1 MHCYRILEDC
11 YDQMVHP
18 QKRML
23 LKDML
28 ESTMLRVVELKLNL
42 IRYNTH
48 TNAVRSEYVNLDEFL
63 LEMRMRPSEIEMHIP
78 RYFVN
83 DRNEDKM
90 KRNQIVDKF
99 LIDLKETNLP
109 EEEIIEERS
118 ALDTN
123 METAIRIIQKIER
136 GRQGI
141 VRALKAAYYQKRE
154 IKKLNKKKEGAG
166 NENFEFDDSE
176 NLKREQVITIQKTIK
191 GFMARRHVDRIR
203 EEELTFLGIL
213 KKPQDPKDPST
224 ALYKMNKNRERVR

>member
-1 MHCYRILEDC
+1 
-11 YDQMVHP
+11 MVHP

-48 TNAVRSEYVNLDEFL
+48 TNSVRSEYVNLDEFL

-166 NENFEFDDSE
+166 NENFEFDDS
-176 NLKREQVITIQKTIK
+176 
-191 GFMARRHVDRIR
+191 
-203 EEELTFLGIL
+203 
-213 KKPQDPKDPST
+213 
-224 ALYKMNKNRERVR
+224 

>member
-1 MHCYRILEDC
+1 
-11 YDQMVHP
+11 
-18 QKRML
+18 
-23 LKDML
+23 
-28 ESTMLRVVELKLNL
+28 
-42 IRYNTH
+42 
-48 TNAVRSEYVNLDEFL
+48 
-63 LEMRMRPSEIEMHIP
+63 MRPSQIEMHIP

-83 DRNEDKM
+83 DRNEDKL

-154 IKKLNKKKEGAG
+154 IKKLNKKKEAQG
-166 NENFEFDDSE
+166 NENFDFDDSE
-176 NLKREQVITIQKTIK
+176 NQKREQVIMIQKTIK
-191 GFMARRHVDRIR
+191 GFMARKIVDKIR
-203 EEELTFLGIL
+203 EEELTFLGII
-213 KKPQDPKDPST
+213 KKPQNPTDPKT
-224 ALYKMNKNRERVR
+224 ALYKMIKNREKVREIQADNEKEYKQTLGNLKQELYEKWQ

>member
-1 MHCYRILEDC
+1 
-11 YDQMVHP
+11 MVHP

-42 IRYNTH
+42 IRYNTS
-48 TNAVRSEYVNLDEFL
+48 TNSVRSEYVNLDEFL

-78 RYFVN
+78 RYFVM
-83 DRNEDKM
+83 DRVEDKM

-154 IKKLNKKKEGAG
+154 IKKLNKKKEAQG

-176 NLKREQVITIQKTIK
+176 NQKREQVIMIQKTIK
-191 GFMARRHVDRIR
+191 GFMARRLVDAMR
-203 EEELTFLGIL
+203 EKELEFLGIK
-213 KKPQDPKDPST
+213 KKPQNPNDPST
-224 ALYKMNKNRERVR
+224 SLYKMNKNRERVR